1 MKSIVFVAVAAVALI
16 SSAAQAEIICT
27 ERGGCWETGKQ
38 IRLPSSPY
46 RGVDTTVTSRE
57 NSNVRQDPRTVA
69 SGAAIVQRSRHSRMP
84 RVGRLSH
91 PFGA

>member
-1 MKSIVFVAVAAVALI
+1 MLLKVPKEGLIMKSILFAAAAAVTLT

-27 ERGGCWETGKQ
+27 ERSGCWETGKK

-57 NSNVRQDPRTVA
+57 NSNVRQDATKYKYLNDTP
-69 SGAAIVQRSRHSRMP
+69 Q
-84 RVGRLSH
+84 GRR
-91 PFGA
+91 

>member
-27 ERGGCWETGKQ
+27 EWGGCWETGKQ

-57 NSNVRQDPRTVA
+57 NSNVRQDATKYKYLNDTPA
-69 SGAAIVQRSRHSRMP
+69 RSPQERR
-84 RVGRLSH
+84 
-91 PFGA
+91 

>member
-1 MKSIVFVAVAAVALI
+1 MKSIVFAAVAAVALI
-16 SSAAQAEIICT
+16 SSAARAEIICT

-57 NSNVRQDPRTVA
+57 NSNVRQDATKFKYLNDTPH
-69 SGAAIVQRSRHSRMP
+69 Q
-84 RVGRLSH
+84 GRR
-91 PFGA
+91 